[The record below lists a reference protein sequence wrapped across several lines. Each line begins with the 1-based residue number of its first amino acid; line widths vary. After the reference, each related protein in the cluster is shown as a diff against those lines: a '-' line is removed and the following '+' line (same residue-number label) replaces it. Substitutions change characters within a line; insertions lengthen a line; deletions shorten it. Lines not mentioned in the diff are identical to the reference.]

1 MLFDLRPKKSKKDLF
16 DREWELEE
24 LERASRY
31 PLILLLGIRRIG
43 KTSVAWCFLEGRR
56 GFLVDIRGVARRAD
70 LYERV
75 SRGLEE
81 SLGKMRRFL
90 KGIRGIKIAG
100 TEVEIKW
107 RGTDSLSFSGL
118 LTELNKLGR
127 FIVILDEVQY
137 LRQPLLS
144 EVREMIAYT
153 YDNLDN
159 ITLILTG
166 SEVGMLKAF
175 LKLDD
180 PSSPLYGRYAYEVE
194 VRRFTEAQSKEFLVE
209 GFREVGKE
217 PPMEEVEKAVGFFD
231 GIVGWLVMF
240 GKSYVDGRGDFEAV
254 AEMAIRMAAN
264 ELVKLGAREKLVL
277 KAIARGARSWGRVK
291 EFIED
296 REGTVI
302 AKSSLSR
309 TIRRLEKLNLIKD
322 YKFLDP
328 VYEKA
333 ALRL

>member
-166 SEVGMLKAF
+166 SEVGMLKGF
-175 LKLDD
+175 LKLSD

-209 GFREVGKE
+209 GFKEVGKE
-217 PPMEEVEKAVGFFD
+217 PPMGEVEKAVGFFD

-240 GKSYVDGRGDFEAV
+240 GKSYIDGRGDFEAI

-277 KAIARGARSWGRVK
+277 KAIARGARSWSDVK

-309 TIRRLEKLNLIKD
+309 TIRRLERLNLIKE
-322 YKFLDP
+322 YRFLDP